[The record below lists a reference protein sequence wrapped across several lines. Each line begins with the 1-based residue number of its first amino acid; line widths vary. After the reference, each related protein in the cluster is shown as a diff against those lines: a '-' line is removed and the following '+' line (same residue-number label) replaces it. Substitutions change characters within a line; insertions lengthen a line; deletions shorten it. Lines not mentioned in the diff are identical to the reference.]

1 MDVAVHQ
8 HTASVKSSDVD
19 DAGDPALVD
28 RNPGVALEVEVVP
41 LLTELGR
48 RPVGIVVDRAIA
60 SLDEREHLVEV
71 VGGIGS
77 TELHG
82 DAV

>member
-1 MDVAVHQ
+1 MDISVHE
-8 HTASVKSSDVD
+8 HTTSVKSLDVD
-19 DAGDPALVD
+19 DAGDPALVHG
-28 RNPGVALEVEVVP
+28 NPGVPLEVEVVP
-41 LLTELGR
+41 LLAELGR